1 MKIPF
6 HDTNNAEFQEF
17 ILTESLESIDYLRP
31 HLEEAIEE
39 FVLPYLGKPQYQ
51 QLIQR
56 YDNEAIESDSLE
68 ADFLRHVQKVAV
80 LFAHYTAIPELIL
93 HLSAAG
99 FQNPDHQAR
108 IAKWQKEGI
117 EASYKTKG
125 YKALDRLLIFLE
137 ENATQFPK
145 WKESK
150 GFQTTREFFITS
162 AEEFHQFV
170 NINRSRLVFNKLAS
184 SMRYVEQHLLKPV
197 LGDNLF
203 DLVKYQ
209 FQHNRLDEF
218 NVRLVPYLKEALAW
232 LTFEEGILNIVTEI
246 GYQGIVQIPEVTPE
260 REQIKLSLVDRL
272 RNKSKSR
279 GEQMLFLL
287 KEFLQDNVR
296 DYPFFEYSRHYVKD
310 SHLPFEAQPNDKV
323 IAFF

>member
-6 HDTNNAEFQEF
+6 HDTNNSEFQEF

-39 FVLPYLGKPQYQ
+39 FVLPYLGKLQYQ
-51 QLIQR
+51 KLIQD
-56 YDNEAIESDSLE
+56 YENEVIESDSLE
-68 ADFLRHVQKVAV
+68 EELLRHVQKVSV
-80 LFAHYTAIPELIL
+80 LFAHYAAIPELIL

-99 FQNPDHQAR
+99 FRNPEHQAR
-108 IAKWQKEGI
+108 IAKWQKEGV

-137 ENATQFPK
+137 ENASQFPK
-145 WKESK
+145 WKQSE
-150 GFQTTREFFITS
+150 GFQVTRKFFITS

-209 FQHNRLDEF
+209 FVENQLDEYNIKLIPF
-218 NVRLVPYLKEALAW
+218 LKEALAW
-232 LTFEEGILNIVTEI
+232 LAFEEGILNIVTEI
-246 GYQGIVQIPEVTPE
+246 GYQGIVQIPESTIE
-260 REQIKLSLVDRL
+260 REQIKLSLIDKL
-272 RNKSKSR
+272 QNKSKSR

-287 KEFLQDNVR
+287 QEFLQKNVR
-296 DYPFFEYSRHYVKD
+296 DYPFFEDSDRYVED
-310 SHLPFEAQPNDKV
+310 SHLPFQSEEGDKL
-323 IAFF
+323 IYF